1 MKPFESFLAPKL
13 AEYMA
18 YRQGL
23 GYKEQNLKQYLS
35 HLDRYLKTEQMMW
48 DSFTPSFFL
57 EFRASLKLTPQTVNG
72 IMSKVRGFFQY
83 LQRIEHLVQNPLSDI
98 PPLRELRFIPF
109 VF

>member
-1 MKPFESFLAPKL
+1 MKPFESFLSPKL

-35 HLDRYLKTEQMMW
+35 HLDRYLQTKQVMW

-72 IMSKVRGFFQY
+72 IMSKVRGFF
-83 LQRIEHLVQNPLSDI
+83 
-98 PPLRELRFIPF
+98 
-109 VF
+109 